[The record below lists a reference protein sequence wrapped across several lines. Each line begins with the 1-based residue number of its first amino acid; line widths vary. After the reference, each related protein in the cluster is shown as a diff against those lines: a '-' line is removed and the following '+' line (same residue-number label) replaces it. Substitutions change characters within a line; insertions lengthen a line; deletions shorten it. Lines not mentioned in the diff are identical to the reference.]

1 MVRGL
6 HEDSIFRANPDYKLV
21 LVDRLSAHDRNQLQ
35 EADCSEDLYGALVP
49 LGGSAQGWRS
59 VSCETALLFMALT
72 EAGPLPRYALR
83 RLGHDLQHTINR
95 LLVDGVLQILLNDQ
109 FTCGPHLA
117 ELFGSQHPRSDRGR
131 NFDLAVSALRYGQ
144 ELTGLSE
151 VELGR
156 RLYFYGRKPVS
167 PQLHGRI
174 ANTAALARF
183 LGIDDDS
190 TLVRSLRHRWTNVSI
205 SQGAREYWWQWLST
219 SEPPRGTAQRAN
231 YKLYVSP
238 VVNDMREALAAI
250 IGTLPHS
257 QGVTGFKVGV
267 GLWGISRP
275 DKILVYFTQLDDL
288 YRFTDLLRTRLSG
301 CAAHG
306 VPFSAA
312 VSQDGLLSWG
322 ADPPRGATAGERATS
337 WRMWVSSRL
346 AEYLISARTAAPNK
360 LEPWQYALE
369 RLRLAGI
376 DTDTWISTNGMW
388 PAAFETA

>member
-6 HEDSIFRANPDYKLV
+6 DEHSIFRANPDYRLV
-21 LVDRLSAHDRNQLQ
+21 LIDRLSAHDRSQLQ

-49 LGGSAQGWRS
+49 QSGGAQGWRS
-59 VSCETALLFMALT
+59 VSCEMALLFTALT

-83 RLGHDLQHTINR
+83 RLGRDLDHTIKR
-95 LLVDGVLQILLNDQ
+95 LLLDGVLQISLNDH
-109 FTCGPHLA
+109 FTCGPHVA

-144 ELTGLSE
+144 ELIGLSDA
-151 VELGR
+151 ELGD

-167 PQLHGRI
+167 PQLHGRL

-183 LGIDDDS
+183 LGINDDG
-190 TLVRSLRHRWTNVSI
+190 TLVRSLHHRWTRVPI
-205 SQGAREYWWQWLST
+205 PQGVREYWWQWLSI
-219 SEPPRGTAQRAN
+219 SEPPRGTTRRAS

-238 VVNDMREALAAI
+238 VVNDTREALEAI
-250 IGTLPHS
+250 IGALPHS

-275 DKILVYFTQLDDL
+275 DKILVYFTELDDL
-288 YRFTDLLRTRLSG
+288 YRFADLLRTRLSG

-312 VSQDGLLSWG
+312 VSEDGLLSWG
-322 ADPPRGATAGERATS
+322 ADPPRGATGGERTTS
-337 WRMWVSSRL
+337 WRMWVTWRL
-346 AEYLISARTAAPNK
+346 AEYLVSARTAALNT

-369 RLRLAGI
+369 RLSLAGI
-376 DTDTWISTNGMW
+376 DTDTWIPANGMW
-388 PAAFETA
+388 PAALEMA